1 MTNTMQYVLPRLL
14 AGIFLALFHAWPFI
28 LLNDPLVGEGKNP
41 KKPKYPPLLRSAQL
55 LGMILMILLLGLLS
69 GSSHE
74 IQRMFLDFFQLF
86 LTLSLYYTLVLLMM
100 PFFRRRISARACA
113 FLWAIPNILYIYFF
127 SSVLFLFRSPKLV
140 IPVSP
145 KVLQSLSL
153 VWFIGFVIVAVYK
166 IAGHLLFRRRLLS
179 RTVPAQDPQL
189 LAAWQTALQASRVEK
204 APYPSGCMPCPSNAA
219 FRGAVSQ
226 CHMGGAASKKLFQR
240 RIGFDSSPR
249 DHSY

>member
-14 AGIFLALFHAWPFI
+14 TGIFLALFHAWPFI
-28 LLNDPLVGEGKNP
+28 LLNDPLVGEGKDP

-55 LGMILMILLLGLLS
+55 LGMILTILLLGLLS

-74 IQRMFLDFFQLF
+74 IQRMFLVFFQLF
-86 LTLSLYYTLVLLMM
+86 LTLSLYYALVLLLM

-153 VWFIGFVIVAVYK
+153 VWFIGFAIVAV
-166 IAGHLLFRRRLLS
+166 
-179 RTVPAQDPQL
+179 
-189 LAAWQTALQASRVEK
+189 
-204 APYPSGCMPCPSNAA
+204 
-219 FRGAVSQ
+219 
-226 CHMGGAASKKLFQR
+226 
-240 RIGFDSSPR
+240 
-249 DHSY
+249 